1 MIVCSRVARSAG
13 VGRLRLQPLV
23 PCCCLWLLVLLLLCH
38 CCCCCCYCCVLRL
51 LRLLVSARFTL
62 RTMLLAVPGW

>member
-1 MIVCSRVARSAG
+1 
-13 VGRLRLQPLV
+13 LRLQPLV

-38 CCCCCCYCCVLRL
+38 CCCCCCCCCVLRL
-51 LRLLVSARFTL
+51 LQLLVSARFTL